1 MDRHATIGEKRNLAA
16 QAAAGDILVH
26 MDDDDVYPNHSVL
39 TRVAMMRMNPKT
51 ECTFCAVLPCYDIK
65 KRISFMNV
73 PPFTLPWSQRV
84 SEATL
89 AYTRSFW
96 EARKFPEIQIAEADA
111 FLRGREEACRE
122 LSPQDIIVSL
132 THPLQT
138 SSRKVPDMKE
148 PNGCH

>member
-1 MDRHATIGEKRNLAA
+1 M
-16 QAAAGDILVH
+16 
-26 MDDDDVYPNHSVL
+26 
-39 TRVAMMRMNPKT
+39 
-51 ECTFCAVLPCYDIK
+51 
-65 KRISFMNV
+65 
-73 PPFTLPWSQRV
+73 
-84 SEATL
+84 
-89 AYTRSFW
+89 AYTKSFW

-111 FLRGREEACRE
+111 FLSGREEACRE